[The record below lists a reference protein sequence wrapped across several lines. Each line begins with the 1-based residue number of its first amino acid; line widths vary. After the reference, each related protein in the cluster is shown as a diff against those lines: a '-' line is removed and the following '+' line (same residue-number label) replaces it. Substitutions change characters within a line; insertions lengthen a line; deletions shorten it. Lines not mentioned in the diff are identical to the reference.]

1 MTKINTLLRILG
13 VLVAIDY
20 VATSVFVGSGLCTEI
35 NPVMVICGGFIQF
48 MVAKLVISL
57 ITIVE
62 IYKIDIN
69 ENIKI
74 GFVAMLVIVYLTV
87 NLHNLIQLIIR

>member
-1 MTKINTLLRILG
+1 
-13 VLVAIDY
+13 
-20 VATSVFVGSGLCTEI
+20 
-35 NPVMVICGGFIQF
+35 

-74 GFVAMLVIVYLTV
+74 GFAAMLVIVYLTV
-87 NLHNLIQLIIR
+87 NLHNLIQLIVR